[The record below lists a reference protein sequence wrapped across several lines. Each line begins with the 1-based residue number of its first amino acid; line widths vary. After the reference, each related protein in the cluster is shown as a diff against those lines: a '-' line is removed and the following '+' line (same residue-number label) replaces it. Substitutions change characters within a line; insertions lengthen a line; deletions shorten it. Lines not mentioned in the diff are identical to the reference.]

1 MKLTVS
7 TMVGSLY
14 ESEER
19 HPLRDAGFS
28 IFYISVNISS
38 FFGPLLIGLLQE
50 NIGFYFGF
58 GAAAVGMALGL
69 SIYASKRAVLPHTP
83 PLNPLPDSQKKTAAA
98 IALAGAAASGVL
110 NTGNF
115 PQVLLSCVLLA
126 VVVYFVR
133 LFTSP
138 RIDAQHKRYVVA
150 YIPMFIAVS
159 LFVALF
165 MQFYTVVTVYF
176 EETVNRNFLGFTVP
190 VSWKDSL
197 ESVWVILLSGM
208 FAALWTKMGKR
219 QPKTPLKFAL
229 SLMVMGVTF
238 LCFVPFVASGKP
250 MSMLVFALLLIIFS
264 DGRIAALA
272 DCHIVRHQNRPTCVE
287 NANGG
292 AKLLGVFHR
301 LHAGRAVVQKL
312 L

>member
-1 MKLTVS
+1 MGRRKTPFVS
-7 TMVGSLY
+7 GIVVM
-14 ESEER
+14 
-19 HPLRDAGFS
+19 
-28 IFYISVNISS
+28 
-38 FFGPLLIGLLQE
+38 
-50 NIGFYFGF
+50 
-58 GAAAVGMALGL
+58 LGL
-69 SIYASKRAVLPHTP
+69 SIYASKRAALPHTP
-83 PLNPLPDSQKKTAAA
+83 PPNPLPDSQKKTTAA
-98 IALAGAAASGVL
+98 IALAGVAAVVGAAASGVL

-126 VVVYFVR
+126 VVVCFVR

-190 VSWKDSL
+190 MPWKDSL
-197 ESVWVILLSGM
+197 ESVWVILLSGV
-208 FAALWTKMGKR
+208 FAALWTKLGKR

-229 SLMVMGVTF
+229 SLMVTGVTF

-250 MSMLVFALLLIIFS
+250 MSMLVFALLLIIFEVGELLLS
-264 DGRIAALA
+264 PIATSFATKIAPPVFKTQMVALNFLAFSIGFTLGGLLFKNFYDAKQAA
-272 DCHIVRHQNRPTCVE
+272 DFYQLLFYIGVV
-287 NANGG
+287 AGG
-292 AKLLGVFHR
+292 LMLICAPALNKVLKDVD
-301 LHAGRAVVQKL
+301 
-312 L
+312 